1 MDADLSHDAKELPK
15 FNELLNE
22 HEFIIGSRYMKGG
35 DCEMPILRLMLSIIG
50 NKLIKFILNLE
61 CNEFTTAYRGFNLDK
76 LKNFDLN
83 TVNSKGYSFYGD
95 NL

>member
-35 DCEMPILRLMLSIIG
+35 DCEMPILRLMLSIIEI
-50 NKLIKFILNLE
+50 N
-61 CNEFTTAYRGFNLDK
+61 
-76 LKNFDLN
+76 
-83 TVNSKGYSFYGD
+83 
-95 NL
+95 

>member
-35 DCEMPILRLMLSIIG
+35 IVKCLFLGS
-50 NKLIKFILNLE
+50 
-61 CNEFTTAYRGFNLDK
+61 C
-76 LKNFDLN
+76 
-83 TVNSKGYSFYGD
+83 
-95 NL
+95 